1 MLTSH
6 ALASKLQ
13 KAIIYEKTLDVLC
26 CKSGDLI
33 SLSSYQMPSFKA
45 FSSLGPLFTKINYS
59 STSTIYP
66 GNFAGL
72 TLPLSCHVT
81 NSSQSESQRI

>member
-33 SLSSYQMPSFKA
+33 GSLILSDA
-45 FSSLGPLFTKINYS
+45 F
-59 STSTIYP
+59 
-66 GNFAGL
+66 
-72 TLPLSCHVT
+72 V
-81 NSSQSESQRI
+81 